1 MNRSGLFRSA
11 GTDRAVISTV
21 APARVRRLAIAS
33 PMPAVPPVT
42 RMRLPSRSLTF
53 NGGSVDPV
61 IGSFRRLTREAHQR
75 RFLVLPSGSV
85 LGQTGSLLPLTSEA
99 LFTEESVPQEWRHPY
114 VTFQRN
120 DEQWCE
126 SLAEH
131 ADAALLARAPS
142 PQRQD
147 SRSHAPATRTPVV
160 EHAHIAIL
168 PLRHS
173 AGCEAPVAGRFPGS
187 ALHEPSDGYVPLGAQ
202 GARVQGWKK
211 APLPQGPGLFV
222 PPENGQHGT
231 CAFLDAH
238 TSTPHNT
245 RDPARYA

>member
-1 MNRSGLFRSA
+1 M
-11 GTDRAVISTV
+11 
-21 APARVRRLAIAS
+21 
-33 PMPAVPPVT
+33 
-42 RMRLPSRSLTF
+42 
-53 NGGSVDPV
+53 
-61 IGSFRRLTREAHQR
+61 
-75 RFLVLPSGSV
+75 
-85 LGQTGSLLPLTSEA
+85 
-99 LFTEESVPQEWRHPY
+99 HPY

-245 RDPARYA
+245 RDPARYAHAWEGVFAVRPLSRNDRSPQPTAQHAHFPEGVREKESAEGEREHGG